1 MIEGDPS
8 VTDWQVD
15 YETRNVRLADK
26 PPDGF
31 VAAGPWFP
39 FAVVTVTDR
48 EEGDCPCTY
57 YRRPLRKVSHVETS
71 PRGFPIY
78 GRVSC
83 NEGTIRVK
91 RSSGIEAAVWL
102 FSDSPRRVTIGDEK
116 FVPEPSL
123 NVDQARA
130 MIAALQAFVDDV
142 GEKR

>member
-1 MIEGDPS
+1 MIEGDPRAAE
-8 VTDWQVD
+8 WQVD
-15 YETRNVRLADK
+15 YETNHARLADK

-31 VAAGPWFP
+31 EAVGPWFP
-39 FAVVTVTDR
+39 FAVVTLNDS
-48 EEGDCPCTY
+48 EDGDYARAY
-57 YRRPLRKVSHVETS
+57 YRRPLRKVPHVETS

-123 NVDQARA
+123 NVEQARA
-130 MIAALQAFVDDV
+130 MIAALQAFVDDA
-142 GEKR
+142 GEK